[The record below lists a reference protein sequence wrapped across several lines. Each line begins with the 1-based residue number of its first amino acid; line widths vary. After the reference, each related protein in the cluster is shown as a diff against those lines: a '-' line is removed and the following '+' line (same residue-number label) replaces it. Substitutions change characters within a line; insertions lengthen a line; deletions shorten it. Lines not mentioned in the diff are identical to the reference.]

1 VCFLQFQLVSELVY
15 IYIYVKDMEEGFATN
30 KPPIFRWIKYNYWK
44 ERIIAHFE
52 YIHIDFWDVVENKDY
67 IPYDD

>member
-1 VCFLQFQLVSELVY
+1 
-15 IYIYVKDMEEGFATN
+15 MEEGFATN